1 MIFRIMPSDPEYE
14 VFAFLSHAIAALT
27 NPHVH
32 FDLRGMPDT
41 ERLADLAYYT
51 AQFEE
56 LTH

>member
-1 MIFRIMPSDPEYE
+1 MTFRIMPSDPEYE
-14 VFAFLSHAIAALT
+14 VFAFLAHAIAALK

-32 FDLRGMPDT
+32 FDLRDMPEA